1 MLHACIPSR
10 RTGKSDA
17 IATIMTASCY
27 LTLRREA
34 AGLSRMQVARR
45 LYDIQI
51 RRIAGDRRPRRLFD
65 CMAQAL
71 TLIEQLELPGARAK
85 YRPIIDVLGG
95 IFPLDVDVYHQLAD
109 EPADRHP
116 RVCTGCG
123 CSASDP
129 CTHDDGTC
137 VLDGAACSICT
148 DMPRA
153 VPTFRVWRELRDET
167 RAMGLGA

>member
-1 MLHACIPSR
+1 MLHACIPSGR
-10 RTGKSDA
+10 IGPSNA
-17 IATIMTASCY
+17 VATIMTASRY

-34 AGLSRMQVARR
+34 AGLSPMQVARR

-51 RRIAGDRRPRRLFD
+51 RRFAGDRRPRRLFD

-71 TLIEQLELPGARAK
+71 ALIEQLELPGARVR
-85 YRPIIDVLGG
+85 YRPIIDLLGG
-95 IFPLDVDVYHQLAD
+95 IFPLDADVYHQLAD

-129 CTHDDGTC
+129 CTHDDGLC
-137 VLDGAACSICT
+137 SLDGATCSTCT
-148 DMPRA
+148 VLSRA
-153 VPTFRVWRELRDET
+153 VPTFRVWRELRDEA
-167 RAMGLGA
+167 RAMGVGA